1 MNIIALVKQTPDT
14 AQLSASMDG
23 IRLSAEG
30 APRIVNPWDEYTLE
44 TAIQAREA
52 EGGKVTAL
60 CMGPPESTDALKT
73 ALAMGVDEAIL
84 VSDPEMA
91 DSDCL
96 VSARILVTAIR
107 KIGEFDLIVGG
118 RAAIDGNTAA
128 TAVQVAA
135 LLDIPLISYVADI
148 TGLDP
153 TNRTLSAVRLLEK
166 ARETVSSRLPALIT
180 VVKEINEPRYP
191 SLIGIR
197 KAARANIP
205 VWDCDELGL
214 DASTVG
220 AGASVVGWQ
229 SKLPPIRE
237 AHVEMINGGPEDAAR
252 TLVDRLIGEKVI

>member
-23 IRLSAEG
+23 LKLSAEG
-30 APRIVNPWDEYTLE
+30 GPRIVNPWDEYTLE
-44 TAIQAREA
+44 TAIQARE
-52 EGGKVTAL
+52 EHGGKVTAL
-60 CMGPPESTDALKT
+60 SLGPPEAADALKT

-84 VSDPEMA
+84 VSDPAMA

-96 VSARILVTAIR
+96 TSARILVAAIG

-118 RAAIDGNTAA
+118 RAAIDGNAAA

-135 LLDIPLISYVADI
+135 LIGIPLISYVADI
-148 TGLDP
+148 KNLDP
-153 TNRTLSAVRLLEK
+153 SSRTISAVRLLEK
-166 ARETVSSRLPALIT
+166 ARETITSRLPALIT

-205 VWDCDELGL
+205 VWGCDDLGL
-214 DASTVG
+214 DASGVG
-220 AGASVVGWQ
+220 AGASSIGWQ
-229 SKLPPIRE
+229 SELPPLRE
-237 AHVEMINGGPEDAAR
+237 ANVEMIDGTPADAAR
-252 TLVDRLIGEKVI
+252 TLVDRLIEEKVI

>member
-23 IRLSAEG
+23 LKLSAG
-30 APRIVNPWDEYTLE
+30 GGPRIVNPWDEYTLE

-52 EGGKVTAL
+52 HGGKVTAL
-60 CMGPPESTDALKT
+60 CLGPPEAADALKT

-84 VSDPEMA
+84 VSDPAMA

-96 VSARILVTAIR
+96 TSARILVAAIR

-128 TAVQVAA
+128 TAVQIAA
-135 LLDIPLISYVADI
+135 ILDVPLVSYVADI
-148 TGLDP
+148 NSLDP
-153 TNRTLSAVRLLEK
+153 SGRTISAVRLLEN
-166 ARETVSSRLPALIT
+166 ARETVTGRLPALIT

-205 VWDCDELGL
+205 VWGCDELGV
-214 DASTVG
+214 DASSVG
-220 AGASVVGWQ
+220 AGASGVVWQ
-229 SKLPPIRE
+229 AELPPVRE
-237 AHVEMINGGPEDAAR
+237 AHIEMIDGAPADAAR
-252 TLVDRLIGEKVI
+252 TLVDRLIEEKVI